1 MKSFFPSPKFQV
13 YLGVFYPFLCGLR
26 TPNAL
31 GVQWPGLKGGY
42 GEEKALI
49 QYYSIYLSMIWTP
62 VASQTLLDF
71 FSPTSDFSLTSK
83 S

>member
-49 QYYSIYLSMIWTP
+49 QYCSIYDSD
-62 VASQTLLDF
+62 ASGFTNSSGFLL
-71 FSPTSDFSLTSK
+71 SDFRF
-83 S
+83 